1 MEASLKFN
9 PFRPNSIVTPGMFQ
23 GRLNELLRAQDC
35 LFQTKHGNPQH
46 FIIGGERG
54 IGKSSLLFAIEA
66 FAKGQL
72 ELRDQKFN
80 FLVVSL
86 ELTSTMCHNDILR
99 KIASALRAE
108 ISAQSKFKEA
118 AKSTLEFLSKIEAM
132 GVRYHKNSDTP
143 STEPFE
149 MVDEISNA
157 IDQFFKTTKTN
168 IDGILFLLDEA
179 DKPEVSAN
187 LGESIKLLTE
197 KLTKK
202 GCDKVTVGLAGLPSL
217 LDKLKA
223 SHESSPRLFTIM
235 SLEPLEPE
243 ERLAVIQKGLEEIHT
258 KTGAKV
264 EIEKDA
270 GDFLSE
276 LSEGYPH
283 FLQQFAY
290 CALEEDTDNKIDLND
305 VRRGAFKE
313 HGALDQLGNKYFYE
327 MYNSINSD
335 DYRVVLQAMA
345 ADHSDWLTRTK
356 ITEKSGLKQ
365 ATVDNALKSLKQKGI
380 ITANDARKGEYKL
393 PTRSFAVWIKA
404 TSEKTAQ
411 LKKG

>member
-1 MEASLKFN
+1 MDGALKFN

-23 GRLNELLRAQDC
+23 GRINEILKAQDC

-46 FIIGGERG
+46 FIIEGERG

-72 ELRDQKFN
+72 ELRGQRFK

-86 ELTSTMCHNDILR
+86 ELTSAMGHNDILR
-99 KIASALRAE
+99 KLASALRAE
-108 ISAQSKFKEA
+108 IADQSKFKDIA
-118 AKSTLEFLSKIEAM
+118 NSTLDFLSKIEAM
-132 GVRYHKNSDTP
+132 GVRYHKDNTVH

-157 IDQFFKTTKTN
+157 IDQFFKTAN
-168 IDGILFLLDEA
+168 DQIDGILFLLDEA
-179 DKPEVSAN
+179 DKPDVAAN

-217 LDKLKA
+217 IDKLKA

-235 SLEPLEPE
+235 SLESLEPE
-243 ERLAVIQKGLEEIHT
+243 ERIAVIKKGLEEIQS
-258 KTGAKV
+258 KTGTQV
-264 EIEKDA
+264 EFTKDA
-270 GDFLSE
+270 GEFLSE

-290 CALEEDTDNKIDLND
+290 CALEEDLDNKIDLND
-305 VRRGAFKE
+305 VKNGAFKE
-313 HGALDQLGNKYFYE
+313 HGALDQLGNKYFYD

-345 ADHSDWLTRTK
+345 ADHSDWLTRAE

-365 ATVDNALKSLKQKGI
+365 ATVDNALKSLKQKGTI
-380 ITANDARKGEYKL
+380 MANDTRKGEYKL

-404 TSEKTAQ
+404 TSEKAVQ
-411 LKKG
+411 FKNS